1 MARPKGTYVS
11 QVFNFGVDKTIP
23 LGFVD
28 VVFNR
33 DGSTVGFEKD
43 GKFYN
48 LGDKVPAPAKKPLT
62 SDQLDKKKNL
72 IKTKLALVERQAS
85 ATNIGE
91 TERNRY
97 IAEFKK
103 TQDELA
109 DTEKSFLETQ
119 ILEGK
124 IKEAEA
130 NKKVAQTV
138 RLDITRL
145 EQRKDLLD
153 KLGKST
159 FEVDNEIKGKKAT
172 LASVQ
177 TKDPLDNAPTISGP
191 DAARLGKPSSVLPTT
206 PASTGTQTATGT
218 QTPGFTA
225 SGTGTPP
232 PKTLGKTP
240 PKTPAKTPPADKT
253 PPVDREAEAL
263 NVAAGQDFTLPETL
277 FKNIDSL
284 RLLLEKYV
292 KTPGMTPDAFRKE
305 LRNDLWYKQNS
316 KEIKERFIQYY
327 NYRDLQASG
336 RAQGTTDYEMQ
347 IDRIEASLKK
357 RAVEIGSAAAS
368 DPAALRKAAE
378 NLYITNRSE
387 DQSFVDDFL
396 AASIRPVAGM
406 IGGKTTEGYA
416 GQALT
421 NYRELV
427 RTARS
432 NGFQV
437 SDIIPGGFNEQQVLQ
452 GIASGKLDINRVIQ
466 DARKL
471 AAQGQPQYVRDLLS
485 QGYNLD
491 QVFAPYRQVMANVLE
506 IGDPDQIDLNDPLLR
521 SAITDKGDMNLYD
534 FRKQLRQD
542 NRWQYTAQAK
552 EDVSTAA
559 LQVLRDFGFQG

>member
-23 LGFVD
+23 FGFVD
-28 VVFNR
+28 VVFDR

-48 LGDKVPAPAKKPLT
+48 LGDKLPTPAKKALT

-72 IKTKLALVERQAS
+72 LTTKLALVERQAS

-119 ILEGK
+119 VREGK

-130 NKKVAQTV
+130 NKRAAETI
-138 RLDITRL
+138 RLDL
-145 EQRKDLLD
+145 NGLNKRKDLLA

-159 FEVDNEIKGKKAT
+159 FEVDSLIKQKNST
-172 LASVQ
+172 LASMQ
-177 TKDPLDNAPTISGP
+177 TKDPLANASIISGP
-191 DAARLGKPSSVLPTT
+191 DAARQGKSSSVLPAIPT
-206 PASTGTQTATGT
+206 STAN
-218 QTPGFTA
+218 QTPGFTP
-225 SGTGTPP
+225 GITGNTPP
-232 PKTLGKTP
+232 KTP
-240 PKTPAKTPPADKT
+240 PKTPGKTPGKTLPADKT

-277 FKNIDSL
+277 FKNIPSL
-284 RLLLEKYV
+284 NAILKKYV
-292 KTPGMTPDAFRKE
+292 STPGMTADAFRKE

-347 IDRIEASLKK
+347 IDKIEANLKK
-357 RAVEIGSAAAS
+357 RAVQIGSAAAS
-368 DPAALRKAAE
+368 DPVALRKAAE

-387 DQSFVDDFL
+387 DQSFIDDFL
-396 AASIRPVAGM
+396 AASIRTIGGT
-406 IGGKTTEGYA
+406 IGGKGTQGYS

-421 NYRELV
+421 NYQELV
-427 RTARS
+427 KTARS

-437 SDIIPGGFNEQQVLQ
+437 SDIIPGGANEQQVLQ
-452 GIASGKLDINRVIQ
+452 GIATGKLDINRIIQ

-491 QVFAPYRQVMANVLE
+491 QVFAPYRQTMAAVLE
-506 IGDPDQIDLNDPLLR
+506 IDDPNAIDLNDPLLR
-521 SAITDKGDMNLYD
+521 SAISDKGDMNIYD
-534 FRKQLRQD
+534 FKKALRKD
-542 NRWQYTAQAK
+542 NRWQYTEQARQ
-552 EDVSTAA
+552 DVSSAT
-559 LQVLRDFGFQG
+559 LDILRDFGFQG